1 MFRTL
6 ALATLVA
13 AAPALA
19 CENHLPLEGTLAI
32 DTCRV
37 GEPGCVYA
45 GKAVSE
51 YFDAQP
57 EVPGVLTVGIQGS
70 PWRVYSADNR
80 ILTIDEFATML
91 HAALGPE
98 DKSVALYVS
107 WSGVS
112 PEPGVPSLADR
123 LSAAMQMPVTG
134 MDGFAWIDRTGKM
147 RTTRQAFS
155 GFLNTGPYGIKEGA
169 DVLVPLAGA
178 WASGRETEFADDAEL
193 LLAAAAG
200 WDIFWLCPDKALAGF
215 EAAAAKGSAIGAYNA
230 GLMRLERK
238 RTGDAHAA
246 LKLFERGAALGDSP
260 SAAQAARLR
269 AVIQ

>member
-1 MFRTL
+1 MYRALT
-6 ALATLVA
+6 LATLVA
-13 AAPALA
+13 ALPAFA
-19 CENHLPLEGTLAI
+19 CENHLPLEGMLNV

-37 GEPGCVYA
+37 GEAGCVPATQALRDYM
-45 GKAVSE
+45 
-51 YFDAQP
+51 DAQP

-70 PWRVYSADNR
+70 PWRVYGPDNR
-80 ILTIDEFATML
+80 ILTVDEFAGML
-91 HAALGPE
+91 RAALGPD

-123 LSAAMQMPVTG
+123 LEAAMRMPVEG
-134 MDGFAWIDRTGKM
+134 MDGFLWIDRTGKM
-147 RTTRQAFS
+147 RTTHQAFT
-155 GFLNTGPYGIKEGA
+155 GRFDTGPYGVKPGA
-169 DVLVPLAGA
+169 EVLIPLAGG
-178 WASGRETEFADDAEL
+178 WASGHEKQFPDDPEL
-193 LLAAAAG
+193 LLDAAAG

-238 RTGDAHAA
+238 QAGDADKA
-246 LKLFERGAALGDSP
+246 LTLFERGAALGDGK
-260 SAAQAARLR
+260 SAEQAAKLR